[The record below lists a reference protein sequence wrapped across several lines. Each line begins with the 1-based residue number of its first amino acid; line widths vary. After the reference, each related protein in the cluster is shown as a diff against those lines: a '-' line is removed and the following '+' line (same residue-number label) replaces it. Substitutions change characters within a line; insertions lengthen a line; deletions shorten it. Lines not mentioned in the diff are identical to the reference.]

1 MAGGLFLSFT
11 LSPFIENDFWK
22 IAFNRKCIDSKLRN
36 CRVHFHSYGYAITYA
51 CLFPRMKSLTSLFT
65 ISIVRKVCTLIFHFL
80 QFTNNILPHITFDWY
95 CNFGA
100 QYSYE
105 MYAHVSPYWT
115 ENNWLKSPFL
125 CTFQEKIIGW
135 NLCFKKRL
143 DWSSLPICQYTFGK
157 LGIKFHVCA
166 EQKLTRNSYYFSLY
180 AMCLPLPSAHL
191 ETWSAIHEVG
201 YRVACAEALTKCKSI
216 LWNTRLIPWCW
227 KKRPAT
233 AYLVNI
239 LNMITR
245 QSRNNHQKPK
255 RKVIMTIIKL
265 FENHLKCLTWIFALW
280 HLSPIFVLLKL
291 TYLVTLVDSKLQ
303 IDLFCLLST

>member
-1 MAGGLFLSFT
+1 
-11 LSPFIENDFWK
+11 
-22 IAFNRKCIDSKLRN
+22 
-36 CRVHFHSYGYAITYA
+36 
-51 CLFPRMKSLTSLFT
+51 
-65 ISIVRKVCTLIFHFL
+65 
-80 QFTNNILPHITFDWY
+80 
-95 CNFGA
+95 
-100 QYSYE
+100 
-105 MYAHVSPYWT
+105 
-115 ENNWLKSPFL
+115 
-125 CTFQEKIIGW
+125 
-135 NLCFKKRL
+135 
-143 DWSSLPICQYTFGK
+143 
-157 LGIKFHVCA
+157 
-166 EQKLTRNSYYFSLY
+166 
-180 AMCLPLPSAHL
+180 MCLPLPSAHL

-265 FENHLKCLTWIFALW
+265 FEHHLKCLTWIFELW

-291 TYLVTLVDSKLQ
+291 TYLVTLFDSKLQ
-303 IDLFCLLST
+303 IDLFLPSVHLKCKRSSLRSQSWMRHFLWFLNTEASYQKLKALYGNWGVNFWN

>member
-1 MAGGLFLSFT
+1 MAGGLFEFPLY
-11 LSPFIENDFWK
+11 LHWK
-22 IAFNRKCIDSKLRN
+22 RLLKKAYNRKCIVNRDWGILGSFPEIGKR
-36 CRVHFHSYGYAITYA
+36 AIM
-51 CLFPRMKSLTSLFT
+51 LFIQVRIKSLTSLFT
-65 ISIVRKVCTLIFHFL
+65 ICIVRKVCTLIFHSL
-80 QFTNNILPHITFDWY
+80 QFTNNILPHVTFNWY
-95 CNFGA
+95 CTWA
-100 QYSYE
+100 RYSYE

-125 CTFQEKIIGW
+125 CTFQEKIIWW

-245 QSRNNHQKPK
+245 QSRNNHQTPK

-265 FENHLKCLTWIFALW
+265 FENHLKCLTSIFELW

-291 TYLVTLVDSKLQ
+291 TYLVTLFDSKLQ
-303 IDLFCLLST
+303 IDLFFCLLST